1 MVTYRLPPIP
11 ANTPLLLSDGQVSAA
26 WQAFFQD
33 LVADL
38 TTFSVEVPLKVEG
51 IDEISFTALT
61 PGNVVEVAS
70 NGQLQDTG
78 FGLNQADA
86 VSDAGTISSV
96 TVGAGANLI
105 NMANLN
111 TSFTTL
117 TTEINALKTQ
127 LNSLL
132 ANLRT
137 AGILKTT

>member
-1 MVTYRLPPIP
+1 M
-11 ANTPLLLSDGQVSAA
+11 
-26 WQAFFQD
+26 
-33 LVADL
+33 
-38 TTFSVEVPLKVEG
+38 
-51 IDEISFTALT
+51 
-61 PGNVVEVAS
+61 EVAS

-78 FGLNQADA
+78 FGLNQADV

-105 NMANLN
+105 NRADLN

-137 AGILKTT
+137 AGLLKTS